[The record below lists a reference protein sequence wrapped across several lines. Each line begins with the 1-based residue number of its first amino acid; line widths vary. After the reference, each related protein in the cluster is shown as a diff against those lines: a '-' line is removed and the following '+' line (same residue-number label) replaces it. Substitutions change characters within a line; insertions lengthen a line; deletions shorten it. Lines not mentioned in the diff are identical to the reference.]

1 MTDIFFVSYI
11 IINTILSVGMSFFC
25 SKIWFLMANII
36 FLFVFLIMYIL
47 TTREVS
53 LDNFQRSKKFVLII
67 IFIWTLTNFVLST
80 TGYITSCFINLNKKN
95 VSLENFQPVKEIV
108 ANPSQKAVL
117 YGKIIVLSYHGIP
130 SMPVSNAQV
139 VLRDFNNELIL
150 DQTYSDEEGKFRIV
164 LNVPQ
169 ENNVYNLYIY
179 HERYNEYTT
188 KVQLIPGIVHEL
200 EIILTPK

>member
-1 MTDIFFVSYI
+1 
-11 IINTILSVGMSFFC
+11 
-25 SKIWFLMANII
+25 
-36 FLFVFLIMYIL
+36 MYIL

-80 TGYITSCFINLNKKN
+80 TGYITTCFINLNKKN

-200 EIILTPK
+200 EIILTPR

>member
-11 IINTILSVGMSFFC
+11 IINTILSVGMSLFC

-80 TGYITSCFINLNKKN
+80 TGYITTCFINLNKKN

-200 EIILTPK
+200 EIILTPR